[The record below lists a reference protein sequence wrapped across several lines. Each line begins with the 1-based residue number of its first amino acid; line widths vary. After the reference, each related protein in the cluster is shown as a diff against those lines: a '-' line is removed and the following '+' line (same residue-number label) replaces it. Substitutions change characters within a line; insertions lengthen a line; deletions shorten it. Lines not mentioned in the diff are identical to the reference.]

1 MCRLLRVKQ
10 VKVDTVTRQKQI
22 HFCEQ
27 AFVILMIIVVSFGLD
42 WICLAIKNTITTV
55 GGAGGVKNIK
65 NVDNCK
71 REAE

>member
-1 MCRLLRVKQ
+1 
-10 VKVDTVTRQKQI
+10 
-22 HFCEQ
+22 
-27 AFVILMIIVVSFGLD
+27 MIIVVSFGLD